1 MQAHPEDEPL
11 ELRVLRGTNVLED
24 HERALVELCS
34 DPNLDSAESD
44 ECVLDFLKG
53 GYDTDAV
60 VVKQVNGSNGSSSGQ
75 DGGTDK
81 VEEQDEDLV
90 GNLYNMW
97 ADELPVSAS
106 IKEIEETDQ
115 TTKPEVKPWSSRS
128 SGSGT
133 WVRDPKTGEMRNI
146 DR

>member
-11 ELRVLRGTNVLED
+11 ELRVLRGTTVLED

-34 DPNLDSAESD
+34 DPTLDGSESD

-53 GYDTDAV
+53 GYDVGVDV
-60 VVKQVNGSNGSSSGQ
+60 VSQVNGSNGSILDS
-75 DGGTDK
+75 DTDK
-81 VEEQDEDLV
+81 EVEQNENDLLD
-90 GNLYNMW
+90 NMYNMW
-97 ADELPVSAS
+97 ADELPVSAP
-106 IKEIEETDQ
+106 IEAVEETNQ
-115 TTKPEVKPWSSRS
+115 ATNPEVKPWSSRS
-128 SGSGT
+128 SPSGT